1 MTKRITYTITING
14 QTFTT
19 RKLTEAYKMY
29 DKAINNG
36 QTATFTDNNG
46 RNIAD
51 R

>member
-1 MTKRITYTITING
+1 MKITYTLIIAG

-29 DKAINNG
+29 DKAISNG
-36 QTATFTDNNG
+36 QTVTFTDNQG